1 MSMRRKEGSRIG
13 VSILFCGLFLF
24 LITHPLFAQDYPSRP
39 INILVT
45 VQAGGAIDVG
55 IRPLASSVEKSIGQ
69 PFIISNNA
77 GGAGSVAL
85 GIISRAKP
93 DGYHLMAA
101 TSTPLL
107 RLPHMMDVPYKLDDF
122 VPIMTYGA
130 PQSGIVV
137 RSDAPWKT
145 LKELVDYAKKNP
157 GKINYSTTGV
167 GQPMHVAMEFIARQE
182 GGIKWNLV
190 PSPGVLPH
198 VLLLGGHV
206 DVSSSGSQWASN
218 VKDGSLRI
226 LATHGWRRMKNFPDA
241 PTLRECGYD
250 YFGEVIAFLAGPKG
264 TPLSIVRR
272 LDDAFRKAMEN
283 SPEFTRAMDSMD
295 SEIFYR
301 NAEETKK
308 YLEEAYTR
316 VAKEII
322 DLNIPREAGKK

>member
-1 MSMRRKEGSRIG
+1 MFTIEEGLSRVGKG
-13 VSILFCGLFLF
+13 VFACLML
-24 LITHPLFAQDYPSRP
+24 LIIAAPLAAQDYPTRP

-55 IRPLASSVEKSIGQ
+55 IRPIAAKVEKSLGQ
-69 PFIISNNA
+69 PFMVSNNA

-85 GIISRAKP
+85 GIIARAKP
-93 DGYHLMAA
+93 DGYHLTAA
-101 TSTPLL
+101 TSTPVV
-107 RLPHMMDVPYKLDDF
+107 RLPHMTAVPYKLDDL

-145 LKELVDYAKKNP
+145 LKELVEYAKKNP

-167 GQPMHVAMEFIARQE
+167 GQPMHVAMEFIAKQE

-198 VLLLGGHV
+198 VMLLGGHV
-206 DVSSSGSQWASN
+206 DVSSSGSQWAAN

-226 LATHGWRRMKNFPDA
+226 LATHGERRMKNFPNA

-250 YFGEVIAFLAGPKG
+250 YFNETIAFLAAPKG
-264 TPLSIVRR
+264 TPPSIIKK
-272 LDDAFRKAMEN
+272 LDEAFRKGMEN
-283 SPEFTRAMDSMD
+283 NPEFTRGMESMD

-301 NAEETKK
+301 NSEETRK
-308 YLEEAYTR
+308 YLEEAFTR
-316 VAKEII
+316 IAKEII
-322 DLNIPREAGKK
+322 DLNIPRESGKK